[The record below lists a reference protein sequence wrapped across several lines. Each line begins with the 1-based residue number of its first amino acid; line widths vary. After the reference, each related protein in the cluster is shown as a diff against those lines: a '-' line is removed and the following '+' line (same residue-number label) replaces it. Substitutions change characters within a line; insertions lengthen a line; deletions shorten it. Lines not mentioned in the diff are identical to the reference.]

1 MTPTRSPDIIELLAN
16 DPQLRVDR
24 DDYNYNVTYTAGS
37 NLDPEQA
44 EAGLKGFTAEQEA
57 LHLYF
62 HVPLCSYICHYCNF
76 VKRLI
81 PQGEETNALTQWTDL
96 LIEESNRYLRRCE
109 WLGQA
114 RVESV
119 YLGGGTAA
127 LLLNVPE
134 AANRLFSH
142 IRDNYPLSADCE
154 ITMEG
159 NPDNFGADNVRLAMD
174 LGANRFSMGVQ
185 SLQDEVNEFANR
197 GHSSELTVAAIGHLG
212 ETGRPFNVDMIY
224 GQPRQ
229 SAESFS
235 ADIERLID
243 LGVPTIT
250 MYRLRNNDR
259 QALAIGNRAVWNNE
273 NVRQRLIAEGAF
285 PSLEDTYRMRMAGVD
300 VLLGREYWPAPACWW
315 SAPGTYDEGL
325 PHLSKSKWERYDSM
339 VAFGPGAY
347 GWVNSGDEHGLVQIH
362 NIGNIGQYANHMSTE
377 DSLPI
382 SFGRRITGVRAVAA
396 TLAFNFKAN
405 QPISLQRY
413 ADQFGVDLLT
423 DEPFAG
429 AIEAM
434 LGHRYL
440 ERSDDGA
447 DLLPTLLGE
456 ALHEEIISC
465 YLHSLE

>member
-1 MTPTRSPDIIELLAN
+1 MTPTHSPDILDLLAN
-16 DPQLRVDR
+16 DPKLRVDR

-37 NLDPEQA
+37 DLDPER
-44 EAGLKGFTAEQEA
+44 TATRLQNFDSERKA
-57 LHLYF
+57 IHLYF

-76 VKRLI
+76 VKRLV
-81 PQGEETNALTQWTDL
+81 PEGSEASALSQWTDL
-96 LIEESNRYLRRCE
+96 LIEESTRYLRRCD
-109 WLGQA
+109 WLRQA

-134 AANRLFSH
+134 AANRLFTH
-142 IRDNYPLSADCE
+142 IQDNYLLSEECE

-185 SLQDEVNEFANR
+185 SLQDTVNSFANR
-197 GHSSELTVAAIGHLG
+197 KHSAELSVEAIGNLG
-212 ETGRPFNVDMIY
+212 GTGRPFNVDMIY

-229 SAESFS
+229 NAETFS
-235 ADIERLID
+235 ADIERLIG
-243 LGVPTIT
+243 LEVPTIT

-273 NVRQRLIAEGAF
+273 AVRQRLIDEGAF

-300 VLLGREYWPAPACWW
+300 VLLAHEYWPAPACWW
-315 SAPGTYDEGL
+315 SRPGTYDEGL

-339 VAFGPGAY
+339 IAFGPGAY
-347 GWVNSGDEHGLVQIH
+347 GWVNSGDEDGIVQIH
-362 NIGNIGQYANHMSTE
+362 NTGNIGQYANHMNSEET
-377 DSLPI
+377 LPI
-382 SFGRRITGVRAVAA
+382 SFGRQITGVRAIAA

-405 QPISLQRY
+405 RPISIQRY
-413 ADQFGVDLLT
+413 SEQFGVDLLA
-423 DEPFAG
+423 DEPFAS
-429 AIEAM
+429 ALDTM
-434 LGHRYL
+434 LQHGYL
-440 ERSDDGA
+440 ERSSDDGH
-447 DLLPTLLGE
+447 LLPTLLGE

>member
-1 MTPTRSPDIIELLAN
+1 MSPTRSPDIIELLEH
-16 DPQLRVDR
+16 DPKLRVDR

-37 NLDPEQA
+37 NLDPESA
-44 EAGLKGFTAEQEA
+44 EASLENFDREQEA
-57 LHLYF
+57 IHLYF

-81 PQGEETNALTQWTDL
+81 PKGNETNALTQWTDL
-96 LIEESNRYLRRCE
+96 LIEESTRYLQRCE
-109 WLGQA
+109 WLLNA

-119 YLGGGTAA
+119 YFGGGTAA

-134 AANRLFSH
+134 AAHRLFAH
-142 IRDNYPLSADCE
+142 VHDNYRLSEDCE

-159 NPDNFGADNVRLAMD
+159 NPDNFGEANVRLAME

-185 SLQDEVNEFANR
+185 SLQDEVNDFAGR
-197 GHSSELTVAAIGHLG
+197 GHSSALSVEAIGTLG
-212 ETGRPFNVDMIY
+212 NTGHPYNVDMIY

-229 SAESFS
+229 SAASFS
-235 ADIERLID
+235 ADVERLIE

-273 NVRQRLIAEGAF
+273 TVRRRLVEEGAF

-300 VLLGREYWPAPACWW
+300 VLLEHGYWPSPACWW

-339 VAFGPGAY
+339 IAFGPGAY
-347 GWVNSGDEHGLVQIH
+347 GWINSGDEHGIVQIH
-362 NIGNIGQYANHMSTE
+362 NTGNIGQYANHMSSE

-405 QPISLQRY
+405 RPIPLRRY
-413 ADQFGVDLLT
+413 SERFGVDLLT

-429 AIEAM
+429 AVATM
-434 LGHRYL
+434 LRRGYL
-440 ERSDDGA
+440 ERSGDGTE
-447 DLLPTLLGE
+447 LLPTLLGE

-465 YLHSLE
+465 YLHTLE